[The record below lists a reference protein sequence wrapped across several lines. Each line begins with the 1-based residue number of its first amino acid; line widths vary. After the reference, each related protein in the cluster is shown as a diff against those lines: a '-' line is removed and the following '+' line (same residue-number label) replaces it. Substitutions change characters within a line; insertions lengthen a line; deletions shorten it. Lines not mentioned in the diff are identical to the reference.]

1 MQRWFS
7 MLAQA
12 VSAHDTDR
20 GRGSHFRM
28 WENPLGAGD
37 RPASDFPA
45 VCLALG
51 AACAHPVA
59 GAHWRALKSSQSL
72 EPEEVVVQEGSS
84 LPF

>member
-1 MQRWFS
+1 MIQI
-7 MLAQA
+7 
-12 VSAHDTDR
+12 
-20 GRGSHFRM
+20 
-28 WENPLGAGD
+28 GAEEATSGYGKIRLD
-37 RPASDFPA
+37 FPTASDFPA

-72 EPEEVVVQEGSS
+72 EPEEVVLQEGSS